1 MVIIMNVNM
10 VMPPLVVLGTGKH
23 NVIERSIVSR
33 PIEILFQSFR
43 VVVIFMMGSLRDFL
57 LHVPTIQ
64 EAHVL

>member
-33 PIEILFQSFR
+33 PIEI
-43 VVVIFMMGSLRDFL
+43 
-57 LHVPTIQ
+57 
-64 EAHVL
+64 